1 MVNAVSRRVFVGL
14 ALAGATSFA
23 LGHFRGASHA
33 AVAKLK
39 AGQFVWQPERSPEG
53 AVVIVVSLP
62 EQLVHV
68 YRNGAEIGISTCSTG
83 RKDHRTP
90 TGVFTILQKQRVHHS
105 SIYNNAPMPNMER
118 LTWKGVALHAGH
130 LPGYPASHGCIRLPH
145 KFSELLYGVTHTG
158 TVVIVADE
166 HTQPRKVVHPGLLLP
181 DAAKTE
187 ARLLA
192 RQVASAVA
200 KRRAPSAWSAT
211 VNYATVSLV
220 ISVADGMAYL
230 MRDGVLEAS
239 LPIVIAGRGRPLG
252 SHVYSLVG
260 PTADGSGLAWL
271 ALAVGKLKSEAHI
284 VKWSGDKVL
293 SRIQFADPDRARA
306 LARSLHP
313 GATLVVTD
321 NAAPPATRDTPD
333 DFSVITSEPF

>member
-14 ALAGATSFA
+14 TLAGATSFA
-23 LGHFRGASHA
+23 LGQFRGATHA

-39 AGQFVWQPERSPEG
+39 PGQFVWQPERSPEG

-68 YRNGAEIGISTCSTG
+68 YRNGAEIAISTCSTG
-83 RKDHRTP
+83 RKGHRTP

-158 TVVIVADE
+158 TVVIVADG
-166 HTQPRKVVHPGLLLP
+166 HTQPQKVVHPGLLLP
-181 DAAKTE
+181 AAAKTE

-192 RQVASAVA
+192 REVASAVA
-200 KRRAPSAWSAT
+200 KKAAPSPWSAT
-211 VNYATVSLV
+211 VKYTTVSLV
-220 ISVADGMAYL
+220 ISAADGMAYL

-239 LPIVIAGRGRPLG
+239 LPIVITGRGRSLG

-271 ALAVGKLKSEAHI
+271 AFGVGNLKTEVHI

-293 SRIQFADPDRARA
+293 SRIHFADPERARTIA
-306 LARSLHP
+306 KSLHP
-313 GATLVVTD
+313 GATLIVTD
-321 NAAPPATRDTPD
+321 SSASPETRATPE
-333 DFSVITSEPF
+333 DFSVITSETF